1 MDSLWKLPLD
11 TLRDLS
17 LPEAQ
22 QEKNC
27 GWTQLSYG
35 GKDQPGPLAHH
46 SSVEYGGKMYLFGG
60 SNLEYDNQHLF
71 ALDLKSY
78 EWRIVKTSGEKAP
91 KTRDEHTAVVHEKQ
105 MIVYGGFVEGAIQND
120 MWPLNLETFT
130 WSEVPQGEQRPPAR
144 AGHSMVLAENA
155 LWVFGG
161 KDEENNKL
169 NDLWRFDLAG
179 SSWSEVQCKGDAPL
193 VNLRRLTVFSNGVA
207 TLRASTRVRQERS
220 WSSSEESLRSPKVR

>member
-1 MDSLWKLPLD
+1 
-11 TLRDLS
+11 
-17 LPEAQ
+17 
-22 QEKNC
+22 
-27 GWTQLSYG
+27 
-35 GKDQPGPLAHH
+35 
-46 SSVEYGGKMYLFGG
+46 
-60 SNLEYDNQHLF
+60 
-71 ALDLKSY
+71 
-78 EWRIVKTSGEKAP
+78 
-91 KTRDEHTAVVHEKQ
+91 

-120 MWPLNLETFT
+120 MWALNLETFA

-179 SSWSEVQCKGDAPL
+179 SSWSEVQIKGDAPL

-207 TLRASTRVRQERS
+207 TLRASTRVRQEHL
-220 WSSSEESLRSPKVR
+220 WSSSEESSRSPKVR